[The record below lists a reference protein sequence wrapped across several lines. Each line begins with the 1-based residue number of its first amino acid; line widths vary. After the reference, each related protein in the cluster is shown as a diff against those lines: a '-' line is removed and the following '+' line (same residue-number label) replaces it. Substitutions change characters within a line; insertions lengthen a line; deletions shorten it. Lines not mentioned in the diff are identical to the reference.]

1 MEHLSRDK
9 VEIAKD
15 WLEKFLLSNGPTDYL
30 TVKLGARV
38 EKITRGEL
46 KRARVELEVKS
57 TQTSDTWVW
66 SL

>member
-38 EKITRGEL
+38 E
-46 KRARVELEVKS
+46 LEVKS